1 MKKLKFTT
9 TFSSEIKPLVPE
21 DKDKYL
27 AMASLMDV
35 ADFIPDIDVEKNID
49 LLPIAFNACVVNRV
63 NKNDDVVDSK
73 TALSM
78 AEHFVNKPINI
89 EHDRHRVLGTIL
101 SVGFSEFGTDKKL
114 SAEEAE
120 KVEGPFNITLGG
132 VLWRVVNTEL
142 TDIIEE
148 ASDPT
153 SEFYQKI
160 SASWELGFSEYEP
173 VLLEVGE
180 KNLENCCLIQDNS
193 KVIEIGAELRALGGT
208 GEYEGK
214 KVYRKVYGEVVP
226 LGIGLTENPAADVVG
241 VATETNKKEEVLEI
255 EKVESEDNNLKNNPP
270 TENNSSHFKENN
282 VIENKDSTMEI
293 NSIKDITEETLKE
306 VSASSVAEFIQSELE
321 KASEEYAAKKTAL
334 EDAVKAGTE
343 ENERLQK
350 EQEEMKEEFDKVKTT
365 LDSLEAEKIEREK
378 LDKFNERMSVLDDE
392 YLLEDEER
400 KIIASDIKEMNEEN
414 FSAYAEKLAVLL
426 KSKSKAAVAE
436 KKEQEEAIASAEEA
450 KVEEPQAET
459 KEETVSSEETTS
471 EEQVVEEIIDQAE
484 EQEEE
489 IPLTTQAEEPTLHD
503 KYKGAFNIDNF
514 DIKL

>member
-1 MKKLKFTT
+1 MKKLEFIT

-27 AMASLMDV
+27 AMASLMDI

-63 NKNDDVVDSK
+63 NKNDDVIDSK
-73 TALSM
+73 TALAM

-114 SAEEAE
+114 TAEEAGNV
-120 KVEGPFNITLGG
+120 KGPFNITLGG
-132 VLWRVVNTEL
+132 VLWRVVNSEL

-153 SEFYQKI
+153 SEFYQRI

-173 VLLEVGE
+173 ILLEVGE
-180 KNLENCCLIQDNS
+180 KNLENSVLIEDNS

-226 LGIGLTENPAADVVG
+226 LGIGLTENPAADVIG
-241 VATETNKKEEVLEI
+241 VATKTNREEELE
-255 EKVESEDNNLKNNPP
+255 EAASEENNLKNDTPV
-270 TENNSSHFKENN
+270 ENNISHFKENN

-293 NSIKDITEETLKE
+293 NSIKDITDETLKE

-321 KASEEYAAKKTAL
+321 KASEEYAAQKTAL
-334 EDAVKAGTE
+334 EDAVKAGAE
-343 ENERLQK
+343 ENVRLQK
-350 EQEEMKEEFDKVKTT
+350 EQEEMKEDFHKVKTT

-400 KIIASDIKEMNEEN
+400 KVIASDIKEMDEEN
-414 FSAYAEKLAVLL
+414 FSTYAEKLAVLL

-436 KKEQEEAIASAEEA
+436 RKEQEEAIASTEEA
-450 KVEEPQAET
+450 KVEEPQAEA
-459 KEETVSSEETTS
+459 KEEAASSEETTS
-471 EEQVVEEIIDQAE
+471 EEQIVEEIVDQAE
-484 EQEEE
+484 EQKEE